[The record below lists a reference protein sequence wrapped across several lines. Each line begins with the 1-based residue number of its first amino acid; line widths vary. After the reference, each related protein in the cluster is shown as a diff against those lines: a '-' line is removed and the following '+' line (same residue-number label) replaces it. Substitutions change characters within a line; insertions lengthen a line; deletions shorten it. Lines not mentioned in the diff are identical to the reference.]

1 MALLNVSQAARVAGK
16 SRKTIQT
23 HIKSGKLSVA
33 RVEDGQKWIDPVE
46 LERVYGGLVTPE
58 TAPPRAKN
66 MQDNAPHVTQ
76 VFQEQIKRLENE
88 VERLLDQIGD
98 LKDDRDE
105 WREQA
110 KKQALLL
117 SPTREPKIGFWQWLS
132 GKGAPAKG

>member
-33 RVEDGQKWIDPVE
+33 RVEEGQKWIDPVE
-46 LERVYGGLVTPE
+46 LERVYGGLVTPD
-58 TAPPRAKN
+58 TAPPSAKS
-66 MQDNAPHVTQ
+66 MQDNAPNVTQ
-76 VFQEQIKRLENE
+76 VFQEHIKRLENE
-88 VERLLDQIGD
+88 VERLLDQISD
-98 LKDDRDE
+98 LKEDRDE

-117 SPTREPKIGFWQWLS
+117 SPAREPRRGFWQWLS
-132 GKGAPAKG
+132 GKGATTHG